1 MLTQEDLNAVT
12 IVVRTCMQVEL
23 KPVVERLEK
32 VEEHLQVVDVRLSS
46 LEERMDNLE
55 ESVEEIRTS
64 ANRLVDWADK
74 VEHVVE
80 IAL

>member
-1 MLTQEDLNAVT
+1 M
-12 IVVRTCMQVEL
+12 
-23 KPVVERLEK
+23 
-32 VEEHLQVVDVRLSS
+32 EEHLQVVDVRLSS